1 MRRILTALALLL
13 GLTLLAAPPASV
25 TAAASTENRA
35 SGSAAVAEHLV
46 GKNTR
51 LSHEVVREN
60 LALRYDFASDSPVA
74 AEGGMAGI
82 RALGLAGEDAVGIAG
97 NTQRIASATDT
108 AAYRI
113 PDNFDP
119 ASQVIGEVKNVGSLS
134 YTNQLRDFSAFAS
147 ENPGWTFQLY
157 VRPTTQLSG
166 PLQQA
171 IGNGDIVLRFIP

>member
-1 MRRILTALALLL
+1 LA
-13 GLTLLAAPPASV
+13 V
-25 TAAASTENRA
+25 E
-35 SGSAAVAEHLV
+35 
-46 GKNTR
+46 
-51 LSHEVVREN
+51 
-60 LALRYDFASDSPVA
+60 A

-113 PDNFDP
+113 PDIFDP